1 MFKVCSVCGT
11 TIEDFRRTGL
21 LGCTNCYRV
30 FREEI
35 LPAVRNMQGALQHEG
50 KKIDQLYLE
59 RERLKSNLEK
69 ALREQNYAEADIL
82 QDKLKELILR
92 NSKEG

>member
-21 LGCTNCYRV
+21 LGCANCYRV

-35 LPAVRNMQGALQHEG
+35 FPVVQNMQGSAQHVG
-50 KKIDQLYLE
+50 KKVDRLFLE
-59 RERLKSNLEK
+59 RERLKSELEK
-69 ALREQNYAEADIL
+69 ALREQNYAEAEIL
-82 QDKLKELILR
+82 QGKLKEIR
-92 NSKEG
+92 DREEK